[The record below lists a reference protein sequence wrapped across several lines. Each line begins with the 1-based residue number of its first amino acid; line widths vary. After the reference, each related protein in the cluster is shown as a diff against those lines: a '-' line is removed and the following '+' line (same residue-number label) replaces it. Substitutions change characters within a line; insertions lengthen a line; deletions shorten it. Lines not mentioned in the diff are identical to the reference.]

1 MEIVE
6 GLLVRLEKSKSKGK
20 RKSIANSPI
29 TPALSIATAN
39 SVTPSE
45 PPGSSHDSLF
55 TPQSPPTESPKT
67 TQSEAAEVLRDR
79 VLGDGHQVYNA
90 YWYPLAFMV
99 LMIVF
104 NAPLT
109 KGFMRAKRNLP
120 HIHTSITILK
130 RVAQSFTQT

>member
-1 MEIVE
+1 VK
-6 GLLVRLEKSKSKGK
+6 LEKSKSKGK

-45 PPGSSHDSLF
+45 PPGSSHGSLF
-55 TPQSPPTESPKT
+55 TPQSPPTEIPKT
-67 TQSEAAEVLRDR
+67 TQSEAAEGLRDR

-99 LMIVF
+99 LIIVF

-109 KGFMRAKRNLP
+109 KGFTQVKRNLP

-130 RVAQSFTQT
+130 RVARSFTQT